1 MYLIIRFVPFLS
13 ALLFVTVFEI
23 WSIRPHWTY
32 YMIGVIVLIV
42 TLSIWAITGASFFK
56 KLFWNF
62 YSTPVLFAIS
72 ACTFILL
79 IDNIIVRQLFILGV
93 GVLMALILY
102 NVTFFLRREEQYQP
116 YALENIYSYLNMVSL
131 FLFYASFYGFS
142 LLLGRQFWVF
152 IPFIFILTTFLF
164 MRTLWSYKIPWQKSK
179 LYIITIGLI
188 ITQLAFAV
196 SFLPSS
202 FLINAFI
209 LIISYYFT
217 MNFFKDILKD
227 KLQKQSMRLYII
239 ISLIAFTVVLST
251 ARWE

>member
-13 ALLFVTVFEI
+13 ALLFAITFEI

-32 YMIGVIVLIV
+32 YIVGVIVLIV
-42 TLSIWAITGASFFK
+42 ALSVWAITGASFFK

-62 YSTPVLFAIS
+62 FSTPALFAVS
-72 ACTFILL
+72 SSVFLLL
-79 IDNIIVRQLFILGV
+79 IDNFIVRQMFIV
-93 GVLMALILY
+93 GVSVLVALVLY
-102 NVTFFLRREEQYQP
+102 NIMFFLHREERYQP
-116 YALENIYSYLNMVSL
+116 YALENIYSYMNMVSL

-142 LLLGRQFWVF
+142 LLLGRQFW
-152 IPFIFILTTFLF
+152 IFVPLIFVLTAFLF

-188 ITQLAFAV
+188 IAQLSFAV
-196 SFLPSS
+196 SFLPTS
-202 FLINAFI
+202 FLLNAFI
-209 LIISYYFT
+209 LFISYYLT

-227 KLQKQSMRLYII
+227 QLQKKSMRLYII
-239 ISLIAFTVVLST
+239 ISLMALTVVLAT